1 MLKYFII
8 EDLKILCINY
18 MYLWCEQNIYQVI
31 SHGVY
36 DALEGVEG
44 SFKATCR
51 CKH

>member
-18 MYLWCEQNIYQVI
+18 MYYLWCEQNIYQVI

-36 DALEGVEG
+36 DAPEGVEG
-44 SFKATCR
+44 SFKAR